1 MFGFS
6 PIIIFVL
13 LLIVV
18 LIFGVGKLPELGSGI
33 GKAIKNFK
41 RGASGKDEIDVTPE
55 PAKHQIK
62 KISAAPRKS
71 TRKTTSKKN
80 SAKRNVKVKVKKA

>member
-55 PAKHQIK
+55 PVKHKIK

-71 TRKTTSKKN
+71 TKKTASKKI
-80 SAKRNVKVKVKKA
+80 SDKQSVKVKKAQ

>member
-6 PIIIFVL
+6 PVIIFVL

-41 RGASGKDEIDVTPE
+41 RGVSGKDEIDVTPE

-62 KISAAPRKS
+62 KISATPIRS
-71 TRKTTSKKN
+71 TKKAASKKI
-80 SAKRNVKVKVKKA
+80 SAKRNVKVKKA

>member
-62 KISAAPRKS
+62 KISAAPKRTTK
-71 TRKTTSKKN
+71 KTASKKI
-80 SAKRNVKVKVKKA
+80 SAKRSVKVKKA

>member
-41 RGASGKDEIDVTPE
+41 RGVSGKDEIDVTPE
-55 PAKHQIK
+55 PAKRQIK
-62 KISAAPRKS
+62 KISAAPIRS
-71 TRKTTSKKN
+71 TKKVASKKI
-80 SAKRNVKVKVKKA
+80 SAKRNVKVKKA

>member
-41 RGASGKDEIDVTPE
+41 RSASGKDEIDVTPE
-55 PAKHQIK
+55 PAKQQTK
-62 KISAAPRKS
+62 KISSVPKRS
-71 TRKTTSKKN
+71 TKKTASKKN
-80 SAKRNVKVKVKKA
+80 SAKRNVKVKKA